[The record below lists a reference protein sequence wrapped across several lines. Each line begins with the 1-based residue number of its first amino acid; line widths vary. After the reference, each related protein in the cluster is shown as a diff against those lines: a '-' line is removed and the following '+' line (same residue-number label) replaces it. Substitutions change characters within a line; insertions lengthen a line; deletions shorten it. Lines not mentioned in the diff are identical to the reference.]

1 MSTILIIM
9 LLPFIIVGLLILGDY
24 ILKRIIKPNQ
34 KYLEETKKLK
44 FNQIANGVNL
54 IVIFILLFTDQ
65 YGIRPSLLIGIV
77 TIIESI
83 RNKKI
88 YDYLKSKKESESTKK
103 YIVINYIFFLIAII
117 LLNIYYLYQ

>member
-117 LLNIYYLYQ
+117 LLNIYYLY

>member
-9 LLPFIIVGLLILGDY
+9 LLPFIIVALLILGDH
-24 ILKRIIKPNQ
+24 ILKKIIKPNQ

-54 IVIFILLFTDQ
+54 IVIFILLFTEQ
-65 YGIRPSLLIGIV
+65 NGIKSSLLIGIV

-103 YIVINYIFFLIAII
+103 YIVINYIFFLTAII
-117 LLNIYYLYQ
+117 LLNIYYLY

>member
-1 MSTILIIM
+1 MNIILVIM
-9 LLPFIIVGLLILGDY
+9 LLPFIIVGLLFLGDY

-34 KYLEETKKLK
+34 KYLKETEKLK

-54 IVIFILLFTDQ
+54 IAIFILLFTDQ
-65 YGIRPSLLIGIV
+65 YGIKASLLIGIV

-103 YIVINYIFFLIAII
+103 YIVINYIFFLTAII
-117 LLNIYYLYQ
+117 LLNIYYLY

>member
-1 MSTILIIM
+1 MSIVLIIM
-9 LLPFIIVGLLILGDY
+9 LLPFIIAALLFLGDY

-34 KYLEETKKLK
+34 KYLEETRQLK

-54 IVIFILLFTDQ
+54 IAIFILFFTDKH
-65 YGIRPSLLIGIV
+65 GIRASLLIGIV

-103 YIVINYIFFLIAII
+103 YIVINYILFLIAII
-117 LLNIYYLYQ
+117 LLNIYYLYR

>member
-1 MSTILIIM
+1 MSTVLVIM
-9 LLPFIIVGLLILGDY
+9 VLPFIIVALLFLGDY

-34 KYLEETKKLK
+34 KYLEETEKLK
-44 FNQIANGVNL
+44 FNKIANGVNL
-54 IVIFILLFTDQ
+54 IVIFILLFTDK
-65 YGIRPSLLIGIV
+65 YSIRASLLIGIV

-103 YIVINYIFFLIAII
+103 YIVINYILFLIAII
-117 LLNIYYLYQ
+117 LLNIYYLYR